1 MIKIMMIILRNDF
14 PTTTVPR
21 IMMIEGTPSL
31 MMMMTMTPPLWR

>member
-21 IMMIEGTPSL
+21 IMMIEGPQSL
-31 MMMMTMTPPLWR
+31 MMMMKPSLCR